1 MKGGLNKMAKL
12 REYIGAAVIA
22 ALPAIV
28 AVAQYC
34 NPPKEP
40 QLRPSAN
47 PNAMVW
53 SYPGEYQ
60 SRNFKDIRPFGSL
73 DEVVLRTQD
82 GKVITLSPSD
92 KGFEKQEKAYNEN
105 IVSDYLQK

>member
-1 MKGGLNKMAKL
+1 MAKL

-22 ALPAIV
+22 ALPAII

-53 SYPGEYQ
+53 SYPGEYPQERLQ
-60 SRNFKDIRPFGSL
+60 SQRQGRQRRL
-73 DEVVLRTQD
+73 
-82 GKVITLSPSD
+82 
-92 KGFEKQEKAYNEN
+92 
-105 IVSDYLQK
+105 